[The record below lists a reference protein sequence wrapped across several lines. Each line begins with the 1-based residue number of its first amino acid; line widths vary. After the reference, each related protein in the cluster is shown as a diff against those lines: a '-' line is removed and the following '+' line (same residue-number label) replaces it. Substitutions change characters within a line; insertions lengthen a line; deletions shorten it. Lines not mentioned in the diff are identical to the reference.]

1 MGSERMIQKELIEK
15 KAGLILEG
23 GASRGVFTAGAL
35 DYLLEQDF
43 LFPYVIGVSAGAC
56 NALSYVSKQ
65 KGRSFNCM
73 APERKEDSYK
83 NSFRKSIRERSIY
96 DMDKLFE
103 TFPNETFPYD
113 FETYIKQ
120 GMECE
125 MVVTNVLTGEA
136 EYMQEKEDV
145 ARLCNICRASS
156 SLPLAAP
163 MVTIDGVPYLDGGLA
178 DSIPLKRA
186 LETGHK
192 KNVLILTRPYGYR
205 KKFPSEKARMYIAF
219 FKEYPN
225 LVKSIYYRPF
235 YYNKRMETIE
245 RLERE
250 GKIFVLRPS
259 LKAPAK
265 TEINREKLQ
274 AFYNHGYHTMVAEFD
289 RMKEFLGVSN

>member
-1 MGSERMIQKELIEK
+1 MIQDDLKEK

-35 DYLLEQDF
+35 DFLLEQDF

-73 APERKEDSYK
+73 APEKKEDNYK
-83 NSFRKSIRERSIY
+83 NSFRKAIHDRSIY

-113 FETYIKQ
+113 FEAYINQ

-125 MVVTNVLTGEA
+125 MVVTNVLTGQA
-136 EYMQEKEDV
+136 EYMQEKESA
-145 ARLCNICRASS
+145 ARLCNICRASA

-163 MVTIDGVPYLDGGLA
+163 MVTIDGIPYLDGGLA

-186 LETGHK
+186 LKTGHK

-205 KKFPSEKARMYIAF
+205 KKFPSERARMYVAF

-235 YYNKRMETIE
+235 YYNKRMEAIE

-250 GKIFVLRPS
+250 KKIFVLRPS
-259 LKAPAK
+259 LKCPSR
-265 TEINREKLQ
+265 TEVSRDKLQ
-274 AFYNHGYHTMVAEFD
+274 AFYNHGYHTMVTEFD
-289 RMKEFLGVSN
+289 RMKEFLGV

>member
-1 MGSERMIQKELIEK
+1 MIQDELK
-15 KAGLILEG
+15 KKTAGLVLEG

-65 KGRSFNCM
+65 KGRSLNCM
-73 APERKEDSYK
+73 APESKENDYR
-83 NSFRKSIRERSIY
+83 NSLGKAILKRSIY

-103 TFPNETFPYD
+103 TFPKETFPYD
-113 FETYIKQ
+113 FETYIRQ

-125 MVVTNVLTGEA
+125 MVVTNVLTGQA
-136 EYMQEKEDV
+136 EYMQEKESV
-145 ARLCNICRASS
+145 ERLTNICRASA

-186 LETGHK
+186 LECGHRR
-192 KNVLILTRPYGYR
+192 NVLILTRPYGYR
-205 KKFPSEKARMYIAF
+205 KKFPSRKARAYIAF
-219 FKEYPN
+219 FKDYPN
-225 LVKSIYYRPF
+225 LVKCIYYRSF
-235 YYNKRMETIE
+235 YYNKRVEAIE

-259 LKAPAK
+259 IECPKR
-265 TEINREKLQ
+265 TEISRQKLQ
-274 AFYNHGYHTMVAEFD
+274 SFYDHGYYTMGKEFAA
-289 RMKEFLGVSN
+289 MQQFLGV

>member
-1 MGSERMIQKELIEK
+1 MIQDDLKRK

-73 APERKEDSYK
+73 APPNKEDAYK
-83 NSFRKSIRERSIY
+83 NSFRKAIRQRSIY

-113 FETYIKQ
+113 FEAYLQQ

-125 MVVTNVLTGEA
+125 MVVTNVLTGKA
-136 EYMQEKEDV
+136 EYMSEKNSV
-145 ARLCNICRASS
+145 TRLCNICRASS

-178 DSIPLKRA
+178 DSIPLKHA
-186 LETGHK
+186 LKTGHK

-205 KKFPSEKARMYIAF
+205 KKFPSESARMYIAF
-219 FKEYPN
+219 YKKYPN
-225 LVKSIYYRPF
+225 LVKSIYYRPY
-235 YYNKRMETIE
+235 YYNKTMEAIE
-245 RLERE
+245 RLEKE
-250 GKIFVLRPS
+250 GKIFVLRPT
-259 LKAPAK
+259 LACPHR
-265 TEINREKLQ
+265 TEADRQKLT
-274 AFYNHGYHTMVAEFD
+274 AFYNHGYNTMEMQFD
-289 RMKEFLGVSN
+289 DMKKFLGV

>member
-1 MGSERMIQKELIEK
+1 MMQDELKKK

-56 NALSYVSKQ
+56 NGLSYVSKQ
-65 KGRSFNCM
+65 RGRSFSCM
-73 APERKEDSYK
+73 APEKKEDNYK
-83 NSFRKSIRERSIY
+83 NSLGRAIRKRSIY

-125 MVVTNVLTGEA
+125 MVVTNVLTGQA
-136 EYMQEKEDV
+136 EYMQEKKD
-145 ARLCNICRASS
+145 AQRLCNICRASA

-163 MVTIDGVPYLDGGLA
+163 MVTIDGVPYLDGGVA
-178 DSIPLKRA
+178 DSVPLKRA

-192 KNVLILTRPYGYR
+192 RNVLILTRPYGYR
-205 KKFPSEKARMYIAF
+205 KKFPSKKARMYIAF
-219 FKEYPN
+219 FKNYPN

-235 YYNKRMETIE
+235 YYNKRMEVIE
-245 RLERE
+245 RLERQ

-259 LKAPAK
+259 LKCPNR
-265 TEINREKLQ
+265 TEISRERLQ
-274 AFYNHGYHTMVAEFD
+274 TFYDHGYYTMVKEFEK
-289 RMKEFLGVSN
+289 MKEFLGV

>member
-1 MGSERMIQKELIEK
+1 MIQDELKEK

-35 DYLLEQDF
+35 DYLLEQEF

-73 APERKEDSYK
+73 APERKEDGYK
-83 NSFRKSIRERSIY
+83 YPLRKAIRERSIY

-103 TFPNETFPYD
+103 TFPKETFPYD

-125 MVVTNVLTGEA
+125 MVVTNVLTGQA
-136 EYMQEKEDV
+136 EYMQETEDA

-156 SLPLAAP
+156 SLPVAAP

-178 DSIPLKRA
+178 DSIPLKHA

-205 KKFPSEKARMYIAF
+205 KKFPSEKARVYIAL

-235 YYNKRMETIE
+235 YYNKRMDAIE

-259 LKAPAK
+259 LKCPGR
-265 TEINREKLQ
+265 TEVNREKLR
-274 AFYNHGYHTMVAEFD
+274 AFYNHGYHTMVTEFE
-289 RMKEFLGVSN
+289 RMKEFLGVS